1 MHSLFTHFKTG
12 KTQTIHIYRS
22 YSTIFP
28 GQRFSQATL
37 CHQRNPSQALQAE
50 RARAQEVQNGAFN
63 WGWWVCC
70 GLLRFYVL
78 KNASLSVVSNHTCQE
93 FWGKVALRLD
103 FFSVEILKLVAK
115 SWARDGPEVDA
126 LKVGFRW
133 VCRQA
138 GYPKSL
144 CFCSI
149 FPIFQWTG
157 GINMDESD

>member
-1 MHSLFTHFKTG
+1 MRSLFTHLKTG

-63 WGWWVCC
+63 WGWPVCC

-78 KNASLSVVSNHTCQE
+78 KKTSLFVVSNHTCQE
-93 FWGKVALRLD
+93 FYGKKWHWDL
-103 FFSVEILKLVAK
+103 FFFLLKYWKLVAK

-133 VCRQA
+133 VCLTSWLPQK
-138 GYPKSL
+138 PMFL
-144 CFCSI
+144 
-149 FPIFQWTG
+149 
-157 GINMDESD
+157 